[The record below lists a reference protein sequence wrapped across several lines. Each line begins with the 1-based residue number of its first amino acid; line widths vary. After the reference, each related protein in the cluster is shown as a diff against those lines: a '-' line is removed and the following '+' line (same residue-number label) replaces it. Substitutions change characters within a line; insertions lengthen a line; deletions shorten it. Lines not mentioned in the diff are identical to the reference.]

1 MKRPRGEYTGSGR
14 AENGDEPGSLPTRR
28 EFFAY
33 GVQGVIGK
41 ARTRLHVVSSDDSQP
56 DAEAGGARRGATL
69 TGALAPSKPLTAADV
84 CDRCGARAYVRVLL
98 PGSAELLFCA
108 HHARKHSEALAKVA
122 VEIQDETSLL
132 ESTKGGQ
139 DSSSNN

>member
-1 MKRPRGEYTGSGR
+1 
-14 AENGDEPGSLPTRR
+14 
-28 EFFAY
+28 
-33 GVQGVIGK
+33 
-41 ARTRLHVVSSDDSQP
+41 
-56 DAEAGGARRGATL
+56 L

-108 HHARKHSEALAKVA
+108 HHARQHSDALAKVA

-132 ESTKGGQ
+132 AGLKDGR
-139 DSSSNN
+139 DSGSAN

>member
-1 MKRPRGEYTGSGR
+1 
-14 AENGDEPGSLPTRR
+14 
-28 EFFAY
+28 
-33 GVQGVIGK
+33 
-41 ARTRLHVVSSDDSQP
+41 
-56 DAEAGGARRGATL
+56 L

-132 ESTKGGQ
+132 DSTKGGQ
-139 DSSSNN
+139 DSSSSN